1 MGYKKMQ
8 PFFYLF
14 LNFFY
19 IVVIMQQPPKGAE
32 QNVNKQAGGTM
43 EQNVNKCI
51 LFVLYIY

>member
-1 MGYKKMQ
+1 MGFNKIQVKNAYKVI
-8 PFFYLF
+8 
-14 LNFFY
+14 FFY